1 MTHLK
6 GAAAFL
12 TRMMFDGNVV
22 KRGMR
27 SSGMLPS
34 VVVIVEIAAPLGY
47 AAECDFWRC
56 RKVVSVAEFAGW
68 CFSNLFILLLDSV
81 EFVTQR
87 SNFVK
92 ALANCFGFDF
102 RYCGFCI

>member
-6 GAAAFL
+6 GAAVFL

-34 VVVIVEIAAPLGY
+34 VVEVVGVATSR
-47 AAECDFWRC
+47 EC
-56 RKVVSVAEFAGW
+56 VAG
-68 CFSNLFILLLDSV
+68 C
-81 EFVTQR
+81 
-87 SNFVK
+87 
-92 ALANCFGFDF
+92 NC
-102 RYCGFCI
+102 